1 MPNPELSHVP
11 LEEQQMHMESKDETS
26 SLEVLQNEDFKAL
39 YDQLNNEEL
48 KKVFLTMTPDQALY
62 FFCTTMNVDGVHIKT
77 IVEHQD
83 DEMIEK
89 VAEYILK
96 QQTDRKTADRDF
108 RNYLEDL
115 D

>member
-1 MPNPELSHVP
+1 MDSR
-11 LEEQQMHMESKDETS
+11 DEAS
-26 SLEVLQNEDFKAL
+26 NNEVLNIPDFKAL
-39 YDQLNNEEL
+39 YDQLENEEL

-62 FFCTTMNVDGVHIKT
+62 FFGTTMNVDGVHIKT